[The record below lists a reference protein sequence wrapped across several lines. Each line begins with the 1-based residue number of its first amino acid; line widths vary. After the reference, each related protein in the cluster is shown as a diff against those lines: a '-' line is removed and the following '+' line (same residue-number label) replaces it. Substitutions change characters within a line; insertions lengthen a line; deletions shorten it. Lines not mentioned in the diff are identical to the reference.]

1 MVRKVI
7 CVIFLMLAVILM
19 TASVSIAD
27 PKLVWDPS
35 SGEVSGYRIYYGTAP
50 GSHPN
55 SHDVGNVTEYPLTS
69 LPLEEKQTY
78 YFVTRAY
85 NAVGESGDS
94 NEVSWTVPDMT
105 APLPPQQVS
114 VQ

>member
-1 MVRKVI
+1 MVRKAATVMI
-7 CVIFLMLAVILM
+7 LIFAAVTMIS
-19 TASVSIAD
+19 SVCIAD

-35 SGEVSGYRIYYGTAP
+35 SGEVSGYRIYYGLAP

-55 SHDVGNVTEYPLTS
+55 SYDVGNVTEYPLTS

-85 NAVGESGDS
+85 NAAGESGDS

-105 APLPPQQVS
+105 APVPPQDVT